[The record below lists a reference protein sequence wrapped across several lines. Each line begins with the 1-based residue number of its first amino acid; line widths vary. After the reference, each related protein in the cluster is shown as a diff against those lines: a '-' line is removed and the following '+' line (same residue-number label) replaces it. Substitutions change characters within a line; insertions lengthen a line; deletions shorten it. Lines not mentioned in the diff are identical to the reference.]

1 MDTVS
6 SRPKEG
12 APMGSIESRR
22 RAAAAARRFGA
33 VAAGLL
39 SAAAIAV
46 VALARFDFLG
56 AGVHVNLAMLLGALG
71 TIGVGVGL
79 MALTF
84 YSSRSGAD
92 DEVKMGSP
100 DDPAP

>member
-1 MDTVS
+1 MS
-6 SRPKEG
+6 S
-12 APMGSIESRR
+12 AESRR

-39 SAAAIAV
+39 AAAAIAI
-46 VALARFDFLG
+46 AAIARFDFLG
-56 AGVHVNLAMLLGALG
+56 AGFHVNLAMLLGAVG
-71 TIGVGVGL
+71 TIAIGVGL

-92 DEVKMGSP
+92 DRVKTSAP
-100 DDPAP
+100 EDPAP

>member
-1 MDTVS
+1 MTTSQD
-6 SRPKEG
+6 RQLLARK
-12 APMGSIESRR
+12 
-22 RAAAAARRFGA
+22 AARRFGA
-33 VAAGLL
+33 ALAGGLL
-39 SAAAIAV
+39 AAAAAI

-56 AGVHVNLAMLLGALG
+56 AGFHVNLAMLLGAIG

-79 MALTF
+79 MGLTF

-92 DEVKMGSP
+92 DEVETRAP

>member
-1 MDTVS
+1 MS
-6 SRPKEG
+6 STED
-12 APMGSIESRR
+12 RR
-22 RAAAAARRFGA
+22 RAAKAARRFGA

-39 SAAAIAV
+39 AASAIV
-46 VALARFDFLG
+46 IVALARFDFLG

-92 DEVKMGSP
+92 DEVKTGAP